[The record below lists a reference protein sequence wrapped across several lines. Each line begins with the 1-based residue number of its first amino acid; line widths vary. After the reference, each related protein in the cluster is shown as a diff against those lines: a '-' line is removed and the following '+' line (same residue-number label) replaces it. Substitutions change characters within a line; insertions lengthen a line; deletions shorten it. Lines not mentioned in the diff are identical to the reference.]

1 LEFKLSEEQLEIRC
15 AVREFCENEFIP
27 ELALELDKNEKYPME
42 LYKKAAKLG
51 FTSLFVPEQY
61 GGQGYGYLE
70 ASIAMEE
77 MCRAD
82 SSLGIATLI
91 GLFGSD
97 LLLYHGTEE
106 QKKKYLPPLS
116 RGEYISSAAFTEP
129 SRGSDIT
136 KMDTIARKYGDE
148 WWLNGTKTFITNAPI
163 ADFII
168 VLCQTDTKVR
178 PTYRGQTLFIV
189 EKGIPGLDVLE
200 QKNKMGIRCTA
211 TGEVSLS
218 DVKVTDAEILGELN
232 RGFYHSMW
240 FFDISRIGVAAQ
252 AVGTAQGAFEIAF
265 KYAKQRE
272 AFGQPII
279 QFQQIGCKLAEVATE
294 IAAARLLVYKAAWT
308 VDQGSMDPMLTSMAK
323 LYASKVAVK
332 SADVAI
338 QTLGG
343 YGYMRE
349 YRVEK
354 FYRDAKITEIYEG
367 TSEIQRLTILRY
379 LLRMF

>member
-189 EKGIPGLDVLE
+189 EKGAPGLDVLD

-218 DVKVTDAEILGELN
+218 DAKVTDKEILGELN

-240 FFDISRIGVAAQ
+240 FFDISRILVAAQ
-252 AVGTAQGAFEIAF
+252 AVGTAQGAFEIVF

-272 AFGQPII
+272 VFGQLIM
-279 QFQQIGCKLAEVATE
+279 QFQ
-294 IAAARLLVYKAAWT
+294 
-308 VDQGSMDPMLTSMAK
+308 
-323 LYASKVAVK
+323 
-332 SADVAI
+332 
-338 QTLGG
+338 
-343 YGYMRE
+343 
-349 YRVEK
+349 
-354 FYRDAKITEIYEG
+354 
-367 TSEIQRLTILRY
+367 
-379 LLRMF
+379 